1 MIDIIIFDEREHYR
15 IPSNNSLNIIRKL
28 DRIDYVWEYNGYFW
42 ITSFHNYFEQSKKVI
57 K

>member
-1 MIDIIIFDEREHYR
+1 MIDIILFDEREHYR
-15 IPSNNSLNIIRKL
+15 IPSNNSLNIIRNS
-28 DRIDYVWEYNGYFW
+28 DCIDYVWEYDGYFW